1 MYFAHNLCEKHY
13 SICNRS
19 RLVINH
25 VKRDGLDGVEE
36 TFRQIN
42 SEIVTM
48 SHKSQ
53 FPRRECESFIFA
65 K

>member
-1 MYFAHNLCEKHY
+1 MIL
-13 SICNRS
+13 R
-19 RLVINH
+19 R
-25 VKRDGLDGVEE
+25 VEE

-53 FPRRECESFIFA
+53 FPRHECESIIIA